1 MVRVNHQKHIISVL
15 SGLLL
20 LSQIAST
27 AIIYVTK
34 PDVVKT
40 ITPED
45 KAVYMVVTADPH
57 VVTVDKTV
65 QETEIIY
72 QAQTVHVT
80 SIRTTVITSIT
91 TIEPNK
97 VAPAKTGQQVEVP
110 STIPTQISIPKA
122 VYPITTAVEETSAFG
137 PEPVTSPAPQPTQP
151 PTTMTF
157 STAPPTVPEST
168 FIPAPAPEVP
178 SAAPE
183 VPTPTPEVPAPAP
196 GQSQSPAPAP
206 APESS
211 QAPAL
216 APEESQ
222 PPAPAPAP
230 ESSQAPAP
238 VPAPESSQAP
248 APAPEESQP
257 PAPAPEES
265 QAPAP
270 APAPES
276 SQAPAPAP
284 EESQPPSQ
292 SEGVIPPSLP
302 STGGDYFSIDDI
314 FTPIDTSDVPGVF
327 PKTPLSSINLPAGVN
342 SDGPI
347 HTNKFYSNM
356 LIDDQTQPVYCL
368 PYKLNYMKDSEF
380 QGIAVS
386 YTNNSQRVC
395 FFIFSFFYFYFSQTK
410 LLTYF

>member
-151 PTTMTF
+151 PTTMAF

-196 GQSQSPAPAP
+196 APEQSQAPAPAPAPEQSQSPAPAP

-211 QAPAL
+211 QV
-216 APEESQ
+216 
-222 PPAPAPAP
+222 PAPAP
-230 ESSQAPAP
+230 EVPSSAP
-238 VPAPESSQAP
+238 AP

-270 APAPES
+270 APAPAPES
-276 SQAPAPAP
+276 SQAPAPAPAP

-292 SEGVIPPSLP
+292 SEGLIPPSLP
-302 STGGDYFSIDDI
+302 STGGGYFSIDDI

-368 PYKLNYMKDSEF
+368 PYKLNYIKDSEF

-395 FFIFSFFYFYFSQTK
+395 FFIFLFLFFHKQNY
-410 LLTYF
+410 